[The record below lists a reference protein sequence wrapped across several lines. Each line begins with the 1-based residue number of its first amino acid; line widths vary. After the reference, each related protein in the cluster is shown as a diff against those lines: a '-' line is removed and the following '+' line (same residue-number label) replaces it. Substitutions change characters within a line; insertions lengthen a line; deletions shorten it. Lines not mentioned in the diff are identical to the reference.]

1 MKRITSIDALRA
13 VTLWGILVVHTAGLF
28 GFNNPNNE
36 FLYFSDL
43 DTSLIWITQ
52 ALLSKRCAAIF
63 SILFGVSFYL
73 ILKNPQNTSSKF
85 LWRCFLLTL
94 IGLFNKLF
102 YTYDALMWYGL
113 CGMMLVAFRN
123 FSVRKLQISFVV
135 MFFITLAV
143 SLLDLGTVIFGGDS
157 YLRYDIHVTFG
168 DIVSYPLLLS
178 VADYLRT
185 VFDGGVFKTLSY
197 FVLGYLFGRLGI
209 IERLEQILT
218 VRRLFVLF
226 FSYFI
231 SFVVFYLL
239 KLHTLFPIAMLLGAL
254 FYAALFIYIYNK
266 YSSALHCF
274 EAYGKLGLTNYSFQ
288 GIAGIFFISHW
299 AIPLGWSFI
308 HILAFSMLIYFGQL
322 LFSLVWLKY
331 FRYGPLEWIWR
342 CLTNFKYQ
350 PLIINNENGKK

>member
-28 GFNNPNNE
+28 GFNNPKNE

-52 ALLSKRCAAIF
+52 VLLSKRCAAIF

-73 ILKNPQNTSSKF
+73 ILKNPQNTSGKF

-94 IGLFNKLF
+94 IGLFNKIF

-113 CGMMLVAFRN
+113 CGMMLVAFRKL
-123 FSVRKLQISFVV
+123 SVRKLQISFVV
-135 MFFITLAV
+135 LFLATMAT
-143 SLLDLGTVIFGGDS
+143 SLFDLGTLIFGRDS
-157 YLRYDIHVTFG
+157 YSRYGIQATFG

-185 VFDGGVFKTLSY
+185 VFDSGVFKTLSY
-197 FVLGYLFGRLGI
+197 FVLGYLFGRLGV
-209 IERLEQILT
+209 IERLEQTLT
-218 VRRLFVLF
+218 VKRLFVLF
-226 FSYFI
+226 FFYFI
-231 SFVVFYLL
+231 SLTVFYLL
-239 KLHTLFPIAMLLGAL
+239 KLYVLFPIAMLLGAL
-254 FYAALFIYIYNK
+254 FYASLFIYIYNK
-266 YSSALHCF
+266 YSSTLHYF

-299 AIPLGWSFI
+299 AIPFGWSFI
-308 HILAFSMLIYFGQL
+308 HILFLTMLIYLGQL
-322 LFSLVWLKY
+322 LFSVLWLKY

-350 PLIINNENGKK
+350 PLIIKNENGKK